1 MYIEG
6 GEPGGVGERE
16 EQEWIMQDRIVQDPE
31 GVPKSQDFIYSK
43 CDKKCLCGVLNR
55 GVNLGVTSSAF

>member
-16 EQEWIMQDRIVQDPE
+16 EQEWIMQDRE
-31 GVPKSQDFIYSK
+31 GVSKSQDFIYSK
-43 CDKKCLCGVLNR
+43 GDKKCLCGVLSR
-55 GVNLGVTSSAF
+55 GVSLGVTSSAF